1 MNNKA
6 VVVTGGAQGLG
17 REIALCFARQGWNV
31 ALADLLD
38 ETGAVTLKEIKNLGV
53 DGLYCHCDVRKE
65 ADHQALLQASIERFG
80 RVDLLVNNAGVASA
94 GAIDKE
100 SVESWQRV
108 LDINTLGPVLG
119 CKTFVPHFKVQ
130 RAGHIVNVASI
141 AGITCTP
148 YMASYNVSKAGVIAL
163 SETLRWELKPKNIGV
178 TVVCPALFKTNLTS
192 SMAGVN
198 ENVKSAIDKGMGASS
213 IDAADIAEQI
223 FKAVQ
228 SNQFMLLPHQHT
240 RWQWRLKRLS
250 FSFYQWLMSRL
261 A

>member
-1 MNNKA
+1 MNNKT

-38 ETGAVTLKEIKNLGV
+38 ETGAVTLKEIQKLGV
-53 DGLYCHCDVRKE
+53 DALYCHCDVRNE
-65 ADHQALLQASIERFG
+65 EDYQSLLQATVQRFG
-80 RVDLLVNNAGVASA
+80 YVDVLVNNAGVASN

-100 SVESWQRV
+100 SAESWQRV

-119 CKTFVPHFKVQ
+119 CKTFVPHFKALQ
-130 RAGHIVNVASI
+130 AGHIVNVASI

-163 SETLRWELKPKNIGV
+163 SETLRWELKSKNIGV
-178 TVVCPALFKTNLTS
+178 TVVCPALFKTNLTA
-192 SMAGVN
+192 SMEGVN
-198 ENVKSAIDKGMGASS
+198 DAIKGAVNKGMSASKLS
-213 IDAADIAEQI
+213 AADIAEQI
-223 FKAVQ
+223 YRAVQ
-228 SNQFMLLPHQHT
+228 ANQFMLLPHRHT

-250 FSFYQWLMSRL
+250 SDFYQWFMSRM